1 MKDEFENNII
11 KGKNWNI
18 LCYTI
23 RESIILIARIECFV
37 YYLNYI
43 TTKIQIIEKT
53 SVYYYTYYF

>member
-23 RESIILIARIECFV
+23 REAIILIARIECFV
-37 YYLNYI
+37 YYSNYI

-53 SVYYYTYYF
+53 GVYYYTYYF